1 MERRKK
7 RRRLLELVKD
17 VLIVLLALSAV
28 YLTMRTQIGG
38 LAGWNGSWLNRLFN
52 GKTVSLLP
60 TVSEETE
67 ENMQLRPVRMS
78 VQLGSGGRY
87 GVQYDQTAVDALFDA
102 TASLLGD
109 ALGSAQRPVQVTE
122 GAWREALSD
131 AWGIYFDFRGT
142 VPLTVLSASLSGAVN
157 QALPEADVRRLLLAE
172 EEGTVRLYYSNES
185 TGLYYACDT
194 AEALRGHVQT
204 AAAVYSPNGT
214 VFAYETSYSELAPY
228 VMVAATQV
236 SPKVYHAA
244 NPVAQMSESDRE
256 EMMEALGFHPQ
267 SNNSY
272 RSGDRLIVNEWP
284 DRLSILDD
292 GHVRYETS
300 ASSEAKYPVGVPGET
315 ADAAAVVQ
323 ATWPLAERTLGQHCG
338 AARLYLIGVEQMS
351 EDEWAADYGYCLN
364 GAGVE
369 LGADGYA
376 ARFIIQ
382 DGQITEFELFFRS
395 YTDTGEQ
402 SIVLPEAQA
411 AAAMS
416 AQQVQGSELL
426 LAYEDSGTAELLRA
440 EWIAIQNP

>member
-7 RRRLLELVKD
+7 RRRLIEICKD
-17 VLIVLLALSAV
+17 ILIVLLALSAV

-38 LAGWNGSWLNRLFN
+38 LAGRDGGWLSGLFS
-52 GKTVSLLP
+52 GGTVNLLP
-60 TVSEETE
+60 AGGGETRE
-67 ENMQLRPVRMS
+67 TIQPRPVRMS
-78 VQLGSGGRY
+78 VQLGGGGRY

-109 ALGSAQRPVQVTE
+109 ALGSAQAPAQITE
-122 GAWREALSD
+122 TAWREALSN
-131 AWGIYFDFRGT
+131 AWGIYFDFRGA

-157 QALPEADVRRLLLAE
+157 QALPEVGVRRLLLAE
-172 EEGTVRLYYSNES
+172 AEGAVRLYYSNER

-194 AEALRGHVQT
+194 AEALSGHVQT
-204 AAAVYSPNGT
+204 AAAAYSPNGT
-214 VFAYETSYSELAPY
+214 VFAYETSYTGLAPY

-236 SPKVYHAA
+236 SPKVYHAV

-256 EMMEALGFHPQ
+256 DLMESLGFHPQ

-300 ASSEAKYPVGVPGET
+300 ASDEPKYPVGTAGEP
-315 ADAAAVVQ
+315 ADAKAVTE
-323 ATWPLAERTLGQHCG
+323 ATWALAERTLGARCG
-338 AARLYLIGVEQMS
+338 AARIYLIGVEQMS
-351 EDEWAADYGYCLN
+351 EGEWQADYGYCLN

-369 LGADGYA
+369 LGSDGYA

-382 DGQITEFELFFRS
+382 NGQITEFELFFRS

-416 AQQVQGSELL
+416 AQKAEGSELL
-426 LAYEDSGTAELLRA
+426 LAYEDAGTAELLKA
-440 EWIAIQNP
+440 EWIAIQTP

>member
-7 RRRLLELVKD
+7 RRRLIEICKD
-17 VLIVLLALSAV
+17 ILIVLLALSAV

-38 LAGWNGSWLNRLFN
+38 LAGWDGGWLSGLFS
-52 GKTVSLLP
+52 GKPVGLLP
-60 TVSEETE
+60 VQEET
-67 ENMQLRPVRMS
+67 NVSIQPRPVRMS

-109 ALGSAQRPVQVTE
+109 ALGSAQEPVQVTE
-122 GAWREALSD
+122 AAWRNALSN

-142 VPLTVLSASLSGAVN
+142 VPLTVLSSALAGGAVN
-157 QALPEADVRRLLLAE
+157 QALPEEGVRRLLLAE
-172 EEGTVRLYYSNES
+172 EDGAVRLYYSNES

-194 AEALRGHVQT
+194 AEALSGHVQT
-204 AAAVYSPNGT
+204 AAAAYSPNGT
-214 VFAYETSYSELAPY
+214 VFAYETSYTELAPY
-228 VMVAATQV
+228 VMVAATQAA
-236 SPKVYHAA
+236 PKVYHAS
-244 NPVAQMSESDRE
+244 NPVAQMSEADRE
-256 EMMEALGFHPQ
+256 GLMESLGFHPQ

-272 RSGDRLIVNEWP
+272 RSGDRLIVSEWP

-300 ASSEAKYPVGVPGET
+300 ASDEPKYPVGTAGEPV
-315 ADAAAVVQ
+315 DAKAVAE
-323 ATWPLAERTLGQHCG
+323 ATWSVAEQTLGESCG
-338 AARLYLIGVEQMS
+338 AARLYLIGVEQMG
-351 EDEWAADYGYCLN
+351 EDEWQVDYGYCLN
-364 GAGVE
+364 GAAVE
-369 LGADGYA
+369 LGSEGYA

-411 AAAMS
+411 TAAMS
-416 AQQVQGSELL
+416 AQKAEGSELL
-426 LAYEDSGTAELLRA
+426 LAYEDSGATELLKA
-440 EWIAIQNP
+440 EWIAIQDP

>member
-7 RRRLLELVKD
+7 RRRLIELCKD
-17 VLIVLLALSAV
+17 ILIVLLALSAV

-38 LAGWNGSWLNRLFN
+38 LAGGNNRWIDRL
-52 GKTVSLLP
+52 VSGRPVGLLP
-60 TVSEETE
+60 TAGERTDVTI
-67 ENMQLRPVRMS
+67 QPKPVRMS

-109 ALGSAQRPVQVTE
+109 ALGSAQEPVQVTE
-122 GAWREALSD
+122 AAWRDALSN
-131 AWGIYFDFRGT
+131 AWGIYFDFQGT

-157 QALPEADVRRLLLAE
+157 QALPEEGVRRLLLAE
-172 EEGTVRLYYSNES
+172 ENGAVRLYYSNES

-194 AEALRGHVQT
+194 AEALTGHVQT
-204 AAAVYSPNGT
+204 AAAAYSPNGT
-214 VFAYETSYSELAPY
+214 VFAYETSYTELAPY

-236 SPKVYHAA
+236 TPRVYHAV
-244 NPVAQMSESDRE
+244 NPVAQMSEADRE
-256 EMMEALGFHPQ
+256 TLVESLGFHPQ

-272 RSGDRLIVNEWP
+272 RSGDRLIVSEWP

-300 ASSEAKYPVGVPGET
+300 ASDEPKYPVGTAGAP
-315 ADAAAVVQ
+315 ADAKAVAE
-323 ATWPLAERTLGQHCG
+323 ATWSLAEQTLGQHCG
-338 AARLYLIGVEQMS
+338 AARIYLIGVEQMG

-369 LGADGYA
+369 LGTEGYA

-382 DGQITEFELFFRS
+382 NGQITEFELFFRS

-416 AQQVQGSELL
+416 AQRAEGCELL
-426 LAYEDSGTAELLRA
+426 LAYEDSGSAELLKA
-440 EWIAIQNP
+440 EGIAIQTP

>member
-7 RRRLLELVKD
+7 RRRLIEIVKD
-17 VLIVLLALSAV
+17 ILIVLLALSAV

-38 LAGWNGSWLNRLFN
+38 LVGWDGRWISGLFN
-52 GKTVSLLP
+52 GRHGGLLP
-60 TVSEETE
+60 VAGEETRE
-67 ENMQLRPVRMS
+67 TIQTRPVRMS

-87 GVQYDQTAVDALFDA
+87 GVQYDQTAVDALYDA

-109 ALGSAQRPVQVTE
+109 ALGSAQEPVQITE
-122 GAWREALSD
+122 ATWREALSNK
-131 AWGIYFDFRGT
+131 WGIYFDFQGT

-157 QALPEADVRRLLLAE
+157 QALPEEGVRRLLLAE
-172 EEGTVRLYYSNES
+172 EEGAVRLYYSNES

-204 AAAVYSPNGT
+204 AAAAYSPNGT
-214 VFAYETSYSELAPY
+214 VFAYETSYAELAPY

-236 SPKVYHAA
+236 SPKVYHAV

-256 EMMEALGFHPQ
+256 ELMESLGFHPQ

-300 ASSEAKYPVGVPGET
+300 ASDEPKYPVGTAGENV
-315 ADAAAVVQ
+315 DAKAVTE
-323 ATWPLAERTLGQHCG
+323 ATWTLAEQTLGERCG
-338 AARLYLIGVEQMS
+338 AARLYLMNVEEMG
-351 EDEWAADYGYCLN
+351 EGEWVADYGYCLN
-364 GAGVE
+364 GAAVE
-369 LGADGYA
+369 LGSDGYA

-382 DGQITEFELFFRS
+382 DGQITEFELFFRN

-416 AQQVQGSELL
+416 AQKVEGSELL
-426 LAYEDSGTAELLRA
+426 LAYEDTGTTELLRA
-440 EWIAIQNP
+440 EWIAIQTP

>member
-7 RRRLLELVKD
+7 RRRLIEIAKD
-17 VLIVLLALSAV
+17 VLIALLALSAV
-28 YLTMRTQIGG
+28 YLTLRTQIGG
-38 LAGWNGSWLNRLFN
+38 LTGWNGRWFSGLFS

-60 TVSEETE
+60 AADGEEAE
-67 ENMQLRPVRMS
+67 HMQVRPVRMS

-109 ALGSAQRPVQVTE
+109 ALGSAQEPVQVTE
-122 GAWREALSD
+122 SAWRDALSN
-131 AWGIYFDFRGT
+131 AWGIYFDFQGA

-157 QALPEADVRRLLLAE
+157 QTLPEADVRRILLAE
-172 EEGTVRLYYSNES
+172 EEGTVHLYYSNES
-185 TGLYYACDT
+185 TGLYYACGT

-204 AAAVYSPNGT
+204 TAAAYSPNGT
-214 VFAYETSYSELAPY
+214 VFAYETSYSELASY

-236 SPKVYHAA
+236 SPKMYYAA

-300 ASSEAKYPVGVPGET
+300 ASDEAKYPVGGPEEEV
-315 ADAAAVVQ
+315 DAEAVVQ
-323 ATWPLAERTLGQHCG
+323 ATWPLAEQTLGQRCG

-351 EDEWAADYGYCLN
+351 EGEWAADYGYCLN
-364 GAGVE
+364 GTGVE

-382 DGQITEFELFFRS
+382 DGRITEFELFFRT

-416 AQQVQGSELL
+416 AQGVQGSELL
-426 LAYEDSGTAELLRA
+426 LAYEDSGTSELLQA

>member
-109 ALGSAQRPVQVTE
+109 ALGSAQKPVQVTE

-300 ASSEAKYPVGVPGET
+300 VSNEPKYPVGTPGEPV
-315 ADAAAVVQ
+315 DAAAVAQ
-323 ATWPLAERTLGQHCG
+323 ATWPLAEQTIGQSCG
-338 AARLYLIGVEQMS
+338 AARLYLIGVVQMS
-351 EDEWAADYGYCLN
+351 EDEWMADYGYCLN

-382 DGQITEFELFFRS
+382 NGQITEFELFFRS

-416 AQQVQGSELL
+416 AQRVQGSELL
-426 LAYEDSGTAELLRA
+426 LAYEDSGTSELLQA
-440 EWIAIQNP
+440 EWIAIQTP

>member
-300 ASSEAKYPVGVPGET
+300 VSNEPKYPVGTPGEPV
-315 ADAAAVVQ
+315 DAAAVSQ
-323 ATWPLAERTLGQHCG
+323 ATWPLAEQTIGQSCG
-338 AARLYLIGVEQMS
+338 AARLYLIGVVQMS
-351 EDEWAADYGYCLN
+351 EDEWMADYGYCLN

-382 DGQITEFELFFRS
+382 NGQITEFELFFRS

-416 AQQVQGSELL
+416 AQRVQGSELL
-426 LAYEDSGTAELLRA
+426 LAYEDSGAAELLKA
-440 EWIAIQNP
+440 EWIAIQTP